1 MSLEAVTRNGRELAE
16 RNMLDTCL
24 VRNVT
29 GSTTDGDGNVVPT
42 YSTAYTGKAKV
53 QTFEA
58 YEQAKEVGGFD
69 ASIQRYSLHVP
80 VGSFRPEIGQFVVM
94 TACALDPN
102 LVGREFRVVALLHKT
117 ASTAYRLGIEEGGP
131 DGFSV

>member
-16 RNMLDTCL
+16 RLMLDTCL
-24 VRNVT
+24 VRTVT
-29 GSTTDGDGNVVPT
+29 GESTDADGNVTPT
-42 YSTAYTGKAKV
+42 YSTAYGGKCKV

-58 YEQAKEVGGFD
+58 YEQSAETGGLD

-80 VGSFRPEIGQFVVM
+80 VGSFRPEIGQFVVI

-102 LVGREFRVVALLHKT
+102 LVGREFRAVALLHKT
-117 ASTAYRLGIEEGGP
+117 AGTAYRLGIEEGGP
-131 DGFSV
+131 DGSTV